1 MSTQHTPGPWASSDQ
16 FRDEGAP
23 LFVATMART
32 GNERRIVCRISNKVS
47 GRPLEDEDYANAR
60 LIAAAPDLLEAAQK
74 VLSNKRGED
83 DWLILAVH
91 CQELAA
97 AIAKAT
103 GEKND

>member
-1 MSTQHTPGPWASSDQ
+1 MSGHTPGPWAWQGDSYKELVSLSNPKICPN
-16 FRDEGAP
+16 GAAQYP
-23 LFVATMART
+23 VVIDDGSAAGEYTPMIDVN
-32 GNERRIVCRISNKVS
+32 G
-47 GRPLEDEDYANAR
+47 PDAR

-103 GEKND
+103 GEQA